1 MTSLTDKW
9 NKAIQERDEA
19 VMDLGHPRIEQRIY
33 LVEQDLALVMWFI
46 DRLIKR
52 LDGKEA
58 DNG

>member
-19 VMDLGHPRIEQRIY
+19 IMDLRYPRIEQRIY